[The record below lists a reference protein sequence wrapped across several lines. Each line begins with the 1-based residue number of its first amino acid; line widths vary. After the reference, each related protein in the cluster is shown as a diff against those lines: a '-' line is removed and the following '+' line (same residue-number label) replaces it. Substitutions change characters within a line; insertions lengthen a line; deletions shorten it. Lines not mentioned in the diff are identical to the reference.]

1 MEDRK
6 GETGRQTD
14 RETAREKKDKETGTQ
29 TGRRRETERE
39 TDRQTDREE
48 YRQTVGQVTV
58 SPQTSVGPS
67 PYSRD
72 PSFSSGAPGSPG
84 AIGPGSEDPS
94 SSVDSVIV
102 VIETAPAPGSAA
114 TAAIFF
120 RCA

>member
-67 PYSRD
+67 PNRSMQNWLRTCK
-72 PSFSSGAPGSPG
+72 GKHTA
-84 AIGPGSEDPS
+84 ERQ
-94 SSVDSVIV
+94 VDSLDRWIGGQ
-102 VIETAPAPGSAA
+102 IDK
-114 TAAIFF
+114 
-120 RCA
+120 